1 MKSVRSLAV
10 RLLQLCVGLCALLSV
25 PAGAQTAA
33 PSFAIGVLPNVSAR
47 IILSSYQPMRE
58 HFERELQQRVEI
70 VTAADLRSFTE
81 RTIKGD
87 YQVAV
92 IAANLGRVV
101 QVDAGWE
108 LLAVYEPRI
117 PALVVSGADNLDPS
131 PAQLR
136 GKSLAMA
143 NPQSLV
149 ALVALDWL
157 RSQGLEPERDFRTV
171 LAANDDSLGAVLRS
185 GEAPW
190 AIMSLGE
197 FRAKPEAM
205 RNSLRIV
212 REVAKVPGFFV
223 MANPRLPAAQRQ
235 KLKSLFL
242 NFPQTEDGRKFL
254 SMAGFQTIREATDA
268 DLKFLDPFNEPT
280 RRGLGMKP

>member
-1 MKSVRSLAV
+1 MSARLMS
-10 RLLQLCVGLCALLSV
+10 RCLLQWCLGLAALLAAPV
-25 PAGAQTAA
+25 GAQTGA
-33 PSFAIGVLPNVSAR
+33 PAFAIGVLPNVSAR

-70 VTAADLRSFTE
+70 VTAPDFRSFTE
-81 RTIKGD
+81 RTLKGE

-92 IAANLGRVV
+92 IAANLGRVA
-101 QVDAGWE
+101 QIDAGWE

-117 PALVVSGADNLDPS
+117 PALVVAAADNLDPS
-131 PAQLR
+131 PGQLR

-149 ALVALDWL
+149 ALAALDWL
-157 RSQGLEPERDFRTV
+157 RTQGLEPDRDFRTV

-190 AIMSLGE
+190 AIMSMGE

-205 RNSLRIV
+205 RNALRIV

-223 MANPRLPAAQRQ
+223 MANPKLPAAQRQ
-235 KLKSLFL
+235 RLKALFL
-242 NFPQTEDGRKFL
+242 GFPQTDEGRKFL
-254 SMAGFQTIREATDA
+254 SQAGFQGIREATDA
-268 DLKFLDPFNEPT
+268 DLKFLDPFNDAT